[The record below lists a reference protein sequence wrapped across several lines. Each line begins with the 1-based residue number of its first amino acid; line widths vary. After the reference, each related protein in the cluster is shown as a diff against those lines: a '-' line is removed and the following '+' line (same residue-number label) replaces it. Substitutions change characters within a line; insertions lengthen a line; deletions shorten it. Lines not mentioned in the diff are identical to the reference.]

1 MIATL
6 KCDPRKLPAPPKYA
20 TISNRQAVPVI
31 KKPKTP
37 KPRKEDKR
45 SSVQRGYTPAQ
56 QQVIYTMRKQ
66 GFSYIA
72 IGKEIGKSPNA
83 VRKFA
88 IKRWGKEV
96 EVDRY
101 QNGKGQHGDQGDK
114 RDGVGAGS

>member
-1 MIATL
+1 MIAKL

-20 TISNRQAVPVI
+20 TITNRQAVPVVR
-31 KKPKTP
+31 KHKTP
-37 KPRKEDKR
+37 KPRKEKK
-45 SSVQRGYTPAQ
+45 SSVTRGYTPAQ

-72 IGKEIGKSPNA
+72 IGKEVGKSPNA

-101 QNGKGQHGDQGDK
+101 QNGKS
-114 RDGVGAGS
+114 RER